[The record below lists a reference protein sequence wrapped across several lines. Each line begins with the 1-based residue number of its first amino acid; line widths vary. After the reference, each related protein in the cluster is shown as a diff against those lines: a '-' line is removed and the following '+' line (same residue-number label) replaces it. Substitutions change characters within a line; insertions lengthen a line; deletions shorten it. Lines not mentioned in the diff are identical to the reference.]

1 MLIKCIDN
9 QIVEMKIIGYEFP
22 DLKYADDNNDRN
34 WLKIYLN
41 VKANIGNWSNIDSA
55 LMTVEVEQLI
65 RWFSELSDNKEPE
78 SNLNY
83 FLEPNISF
91 DLLNKFNDNI
101 KLIRI
106 TFDQEFL
113 PKNSNDDDDYFVDFE
128 ADNVEL
134 KRLAEDLKTEL
145 EKYPYR

>member
-1 MLIKCIDN
+1 MEIKCIDN
-9 QIVEMKIIGYEFP
+9 QIVELKIIGYEFP
-22 DLKYADDNNDRN
+22 DLKYADDNDDRN

-41 VKANIGNWSNIDSA
+41 VKSNLGNWNNIDPA
-55 LMTVEVEQLI
+55 LMTVEVEQLVC
-65 RWFSELSDNKEPE
+65 WFLDLAENKEPKWNDISFME
-78 SNLNY
+78 H
-83 FLEPNISF
+83 NISF
-91 DLLNKFNDNI
+91 DLLNKFNDII

-113 PKNSNDDDDYFVDFE
+113 PKNANDDDDYFVDFE
-128 ADNVEL
+128 ADNVGL